1 MLSVFRH
8 SLRFAGVRHARVSAH
23 VRDNQLRVYHRTLP
37 FLCRAA
43 SGSTRWTLNS
53 DVADVLLRGARPPE
67 EVLLSE
73 CLERV
78 RHRGT
83 DIDGDVRMDVVI
95 QRPERFI
102 PDADLREMVLS
113 LPECQTYAL
122 VYRAA
127 PLLRRKGITSV
138 LQWGGADENADAKR
152 AVRDELADDGLWNT
166 VCGLLDDAFNAAKDA
181 EARGKVVKSDSE
193 AAKVIAGAFES
204 VVNAR
209 WSHVLSGVADKPLG
223 MCVADGR
230 PTSVWSDA
238 EVNKT
243 PLQLPAENV
252 DDARGDGLELLV
264 LTSAMGWPF
273 TLFNTDTAADG
284 TPFQMMDDTDVV
296 VRRESVRV
304 WNIVRADLDAWL
316 VRNEGL
322 PRSFVLVG

>member
-1 MLSVFRH
+1 
-8 SLRFAGVRHARVSAH
+8 
-23 VRDNQLRVYHRTLP
+23 
-37 FLCRAA
+37 
-43 SGSTRWTLNS
+43 
-53 DVADVLLRGARPPE
+53 
-67 EVLLSE
+67 
-73 CLERV
+73 
-78 RHRGT
+78 
-83 DIDGDVRMDVVI
+83 
-95 QRPERFI
+95 
-102 PDADLREMVLS
+102 
-113 LPECQTYAL
+113 
-122 VYRAA
+122 
-127 PLLRRKGITSV
+127 
-138 LQWGGADENADAKR
+138 
-152 AVRDELADDGLWNT
+152 
-166 VCGLLDDAFNAAKDA
+166 
-181 EARGKVVKSDSE
+181 
-193 AAKVIAGAFES
+193 
-204 VVNAR
+204 
-209 WSHVLSGVADKPLG
+209 

-322 PRSFVLVG
+322 PTSFVLVG